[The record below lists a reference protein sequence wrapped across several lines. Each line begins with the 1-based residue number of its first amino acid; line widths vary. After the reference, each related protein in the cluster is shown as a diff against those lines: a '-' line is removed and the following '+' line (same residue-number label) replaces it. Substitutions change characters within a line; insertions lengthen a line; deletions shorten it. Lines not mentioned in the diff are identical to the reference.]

1 MMKTKSKKY
10 IVINWENNDIKWGT
24 EKQFQK
30 WKNKTNKEV
39 LDIIKSEYDEDEGI
53 TLENVGMG
61 YTKRKVG
68 CGFEHYNDDGDG
80 GNNGE
85 ESYLELT

>member
-10 IVINWENNDIKWGT
+10 IVINWVNNNIKSGT
-24 EKQFQK
+24 EEQFRK
-30 WKNKTNKEV
+30 WKSKIDKNTLK
-39 LDIIKSEYDEDEGI
+39 IITSEYDEDEGV
-53 TLENVGMG
+53 TLENAGFG

-68 CGFEHYNDDGDG
+68 CGFEHYNDDGEG
-80 GNNGE
+80 GSNSE